1 MKTTFLLASL
11 SLFSLWACQKENTVA
26 DRFLEAVPREY
37 MVRLDVP
44 DAEKNLKDLGDVA
57 ESYLTTVRVTRD
69 VNTAVRNWLL
79 WVEAIVRYPAS
90 SFDDTSSTWGPW
102 EPDDGLSS
110 VLYRFRMWINEDES
124 FDYAFELRPKND
136 AGAPFVP
143 VYTGHVDPGGLPT
156 LNSGTMHFDFD
167 AAASVDLAVDSAGTI
182 TVAYDYIGGQKD
194 ITVAFVDWK
203 EHAASNPVTAN
214 YHYVASAAGDGH
226 FDFET
231 WADVHAGTEE
241 AAQYPGLEHWRL
253 RSRWTPDGE
262 GRSDVLVT
270 GEDLSDQGVTD
281 FRQSECWDTSFESGW
296 LWRQVTI
303 PPDPAYTE
311 TLWGAESACAAFPAF
326 SEPEL

>member
-1 MKTTFLLASL
+1 MKHAIFLLMFST
-11 SLFSLWACQKENTVA
+11 LFTLACQKENTVA
-26 DRFLEAVPREY
+26 DRFIKAVPREY

-44 DAEKNLKDLGDVA
+44 DAEKHLKDQGDVA

-79 WVEAIVRYPAS
+79 WVEAIVRYPAT

-110 VLYRFRMWINEDES
+110 VVYRFRMWINEDES

-136 AGAPFVP
+136 AGAAFVP
-143 VYTGHVDPGGLPT
+143 VYTGHVAPGGLPT
-156 LNSGTMHFDFD
+156 QNSGTMRFDFD
-167 AAASVDLAVDSAGTI
+167 AAAAVDLAVDSAGVI
-182 TVAYDYIGGQKD
+182 TVAYDYRDGQKD
-194 ITVAFVDWK
+194 ITVAFLNWK
-203 EHAASNPVTAN
+203 EHTASTLLTAN

-231 WADVHAGTEE
+231 WADVHAGTDE
-241 AAQYPGLEHWRL
+241 AALYPGLEHWRL
-253 RSRWTPDGE
+253 RSRWTPEGE
-262 GRSDVLVT
+262 GRSDVLIT
-270 GEDLSDQGVTD
+270 GEDLTDQGVED
-281 FRQSECWDTSFESGW
+281 FRQSECWDGSFRSGY

-311 TLWGAESACAAFPAF
+311 LLWGDASACEAFPDF